1 MSQDGL
7 TLEVL
12 QKYTEEERDLIQR
25 IHWLENELGTLH
37 TRLQEVRLIR
47 KALEGGDAAPAVAA
61 ASVEA
66 PAAGAVEVRRKGRR
80 AASGAVRINDLGI
93 VDAALEL
100 ARQRGVREAD
110 AGQIL
115 EWFKEVGYKGRH
127 GLPTRNS
134 IYVSLNREFQETPEE
149 KRRVSRPA
157 RGRFEF
163 HY

>member
-1 MSQDGL
+1 MSQNGL

-12 QKYTEEERDLIQR
+12 QKYTEEERELIQR

-47 KALEGGDAAPAVAA
+47 KALDGGESAMVVPKPLEAV
-61 ASVEA
+61 SDN
-66 PAAGAVEVRRKGRR
+66 AVSVRRKGRR
-80 AASGAVRINDLGI
+80 AASGTVRVNDLGI
-93 VDAALEL
+93 VDAAIEL

-134 IYVSLNREFQETPEE
+134 IYVSLNREFQESSDDN
-149 KRRVSRPA
+149 RRVSRPA

>member
-47 KALEGGDAAPAVAA
+47 KALETNHEALAA
-61 ASVEA
+61 ATTEESAPGGAVDLRKKGRR
-66 PAAGAVEVRRKGRR
+66 PAAGAVE
-80 AASGAVRINDLGI
+80 INDLGI
-93 VDAALEL
+93 VDAAVEL
-100 ARQRGVREAD
+100 ARRKGVREAD

-115 EWFKEVGYKGRH
+115 EWFKEAKYKGRH

-134 IYVSLNREFQETPEE
+134 IYVSLNREFQDVPEQ

-163 HY
+163 YY